1 MANVGDKLQIIYMR
15 GEPHYQGRVGE
26 IEIIDCAGQL
36 HGTWGDCALIP
47 EIDKYEIIEKDLNK

>member
-1 MANVGDKLQIIYMR
+1 MANVGHKIQIIYMR

-36 HGTWGDCALIP
+36 HGTWGECALIP
-47 EIDKYEIIEKDLNK
+47 EIDKYEIIEKD